1 MTQQNSHKKVSLEE
15 YNTMREFFLRQ
26 LAEKDKKMQD
36 LEMKNKLLLKSAL
49 KESERSIELGQHS
62 RALIEVNKELNEKL
76 REKKK

>member
-1 MTQQNSHKKVSLEE
+1 MTQQNSHKTVSLEE
-15 YNTMREFFLRQ
+15 YNTMREFFLQQ

-36 LEMKNKLLLKSAL
+36 LETKNKLLLKSAL